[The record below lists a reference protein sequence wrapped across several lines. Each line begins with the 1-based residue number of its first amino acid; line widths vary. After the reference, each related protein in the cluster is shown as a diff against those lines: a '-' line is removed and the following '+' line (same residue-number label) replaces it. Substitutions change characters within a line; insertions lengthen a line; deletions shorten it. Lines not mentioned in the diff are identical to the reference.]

1 MLDRGELVRL
11 LASPA
16 PHEIGRI
23 TVLVSKNVAE
33 YTLPM
38 STITEVEKL
47 ALDLSETDRALLAAH
62 LLDSLPA
69 VLHDKDGG
77 IAEALRRDAE
87 IDANAK
93 SGMSLEQV
101 DAQVAQRRRS

>member
-1 MLDRGELVRL
+1 M
-11 LASPA
+11 
-16 PHEIGRI
+16 
-23 TVLVSKNVAE
+23 VLVSKNCRE
-33 YTLPM
+33 YTPVM
-38 STITEVEKL
+38 NTITEIEKL

-69 VLHDKDGG
+69 LLHDEDGG

-87 IDANAK
+87 LDADPT

-101 DAQVAQRRRS
+101 DAQVAQRHRS

>member
-1 MLDRGELVRL
+1 M
-11 LASPA
+11 
-16 PHEIGRI
+16 
-23 TVLVSKNVAE
+23 VLVSKNVAE
-33 YTLPM
+33 YTSTM

-47 ALDLSETDRALLAAH
+47 ALDLPETDRALLAAH

-69 VLHDKDGG
+69 VLHDEDGG

-87 IDANAK
+87 IDDDPK
-93 SGMSLEQV
+93 LGMSLEQV